1 MFQHRSFISVLI
13 ALTIISL
20 ALFRS
25 FGGKHVFGQGNALP
39 VREIPTPEYFAIS
52 LHRYFEGNFEKALA
66 DFNHDLQRAVK
77 IPNVNGQM
85 FLWLDSLCYWV
96 MCGECHYQMAR
107 YPEAMQAFN
116 NALQIYLQQPEW
128 LKSITYTGGPASVP
142 RQPFIWGRS
151 ERLGNVGDF
160 RQCKFQIYQENLN
173 FINLGQQGTA
183 LSKNAQLS
191 SIRADE
197 IISRIALMVR
207 RRSEILGALSKYDP
221 ETKTLLEVLGNRP
234 NLPNHFTG
242 VWVDVLHGLA
252 LAAMGDDTAAETQ
265 LQKGLLMLG
274 QLDHQLTPVALYEL
288 GNIALRANK
297 PNEAIKYYLESSFS
311 AYHARDPILLGET
324 FRNMANAQ
332 KLIDKTKTFPPL
344 QAALN
349 FFGSQ
354 KDVSPLILVPLCHE
368 LAEDAF
374 IAGNAKV
381 AVTYYNQAAA
391 LMKGRNMAETLHG
404 ARNYY
409 LGAMIAYATAS
420 ADYQNGK
427 PITLSMQNG
436 DKNLET
442 ALLFMR
448 QRGSLWLYQ
457 LSILENLFQQGKI
470 TTRGPIT
477 MRIAD
482 ELYDFLLRDPNRWDW
497 MLQPM
502 ESLAAMTFTP
512 PTAFQRWFYVA
523 LQRGDRE
530 KAFEISERAR
540 RAVFFSSFNLG
551 ARLFS
556 LRILFESNNDQIQP
570 EQLLERQMLSLDFAR
585 FSELSNQVRAV
596 RAKLQSVPL
605 VPQNPTQTEQQRTLF
620 RELETLSLAQEA
632 MLRSMALTRT
642 PTSNI
647 FPPMLKLEQIR
658 KKLPEKTAMLVFT
671 ESLGTLYG
679 FLIDNRN
686 LTMWP
691 ILQEP
696 KTDSLS
702 KLITDYLMGLGNR
715 DMNYSLTLK
724 ELSDPDGKWKAA
736 GSKLLNRLLGHE
748 QRPVHFTDLV
758 IVPTGQLWYVP
769 FESMTVKI
777 GDEYRPLIAAGR
789 EPLTIRYA
797 PTASLGIPQQTGRS
811 ATAETLAIYGKLVSK
826 DSSEV
831 ALNAI
836 DRYAKAGIQHLIPMP
851 AASNEPFPASAS
863 AFVTQIKQLLVLD
876 DISIPPN
883 SLPLGWSPF
892 NADKTKLKNS
902 VASWLTLPWGGPEL
916 VILPAFHTPAEFSL
930 RVSRH
935 SAKSVLNGEDLFLS
949 AMVLQACGAKTIL
962 VSRWRTGGRASY
974 DLVEQFLKN
983 YSAMPSA
990 ESWRQ
995 AIMTVGGEVLH
1006 LDEEPRVRTE
1016 VTAEPP
1022 MANHPFFWGAFMLID
1037 CGEVPEPQDS
1047 NLAEE
1052 NN

>member
-1 MFQHRSFISVLI
+1 
-13 ALTIISL
+13 
-20 ALFRS
+20 
-25 FGGKHVFGQGNALP
+25 
-39 VREIPTPEYFAIS
+39 
-52 LHRYFEGNFEKALA
+52 LA
-66 DFNHDLQRAVK
+66 DFNRDLQHAVK

-85 FLWLDSLCYWV
+85 FLWLDSFCYWV

-107 YPEAMQAFN
+107 YADAMQAFN

-128 LKSITYTGGPASVP
+128 LKSITYTGSPSPVP
-142 RQPFIWGRS
+142 RQPFTWGRS
-151 ERLGNVGDF
+151 ERLGAVGDF
-160 RQCKFQIYQENLN
+160 RHCKFQIYQENVNLV
-173 FINLGQQGTA
+173 NLGREGTA

-191 SIRADE
+191 SIHADE
-197 IISRIALMVR
+197 IISRMALMIR

-221 ETKTLLEVLGNRP
+221 ETKLLLEVLGNRP
-234 NLPNHFTG
+234 CLPNHFTG

-274 QLDHQLTPVALYEL
+274 QLDHQLSPVALNEL
-288 GNIALRANK
+288 GNIAVRANK
-297 PNEAIKYYLESSFS
+297 PEEAVKYYLESSFS

-332 KLIDKTKTFPPL
+332 RLIDKTKTFPPL

-354 KDVSPLILVPLCHE
+354 KDVSPMILVPLCHE
-368 LAEDAF
+368 LAENAF
-374 IAGNAKV
+374 MAGNAK
-381 AVTYYNQAAA
+381 AAMTYYNQAAV
-391 LMKGRNMAETLHG
+391 LLKGRSIADSVHG

-427 PITLSMQNG
+427 PMTLSMQNG

-457 LSILENLFQQGKI
+457 LNILETLFQQGKI

-482 ELYDFLLRDPNRWDW
+482 ELYDFLLRDPNSMDW
-497 MLQPM
+497 TLQPM

-530 KAFEISERAR
+530 KAFEISELAR

-556 LRILFESNNDQIQP
+556 LRILFEGNNENITP
-570 EQLLERQMLSLDFAR
+570 EQLLERQTLSLDFAR
-585 FSELSNQVRAV
+585 FGELSNQVRAV
-596 RAKLQSVPL
+596 RSQLHSVPL
-605 VPQNPTQTEQQRTLF
+605 VPQNPTQTEQQRKLLH
-620 RELETLSLAQEA
+620 ELETLSLAQEA
-632 MLRSMALTRT
+632 MLRPMALTRT
-642 PTSNI
+642 QTSNI
-647 FPPMLKLEQIR
+647 FPPVRKLEQIR
-658 KKLPEKTAMLVFT
+658 KELPEKTAMLVFT

-679 FLIDNRN
+679 FLIDNHN
-686 LTMWP
+686 LTMWTV
-691 ILQEP
+691 LQEP

-702 KLITDYLMGLGNR
+702 KLITDYLTGLGNR
-715 DMNYSLTLK
+715 DINYPLTIK
-724 ELSDPDGKWKAA
+724 DLSDPNGKWKEA
-736 GSKLLNRLLGHE
+736 GSKLLNRLLGNA
-748 QRPVHFTDLV
+748 QRPVHFTELV

-777 GDEYRPLIAAGR
+777 GTEYRPLIAAGR

-797 PTASLGIPQQTGRS
+797 PTATLGIPRKTGRS
-811 ATAETLAIYGKLVSK
+811 VTAETLAVYGKFVSK
-826 DSSEV
+826 DSPEV

-836 DRYAKAGIQHLIPMP
+836 DRYVKAGIQHLIPMP
-851 AASNEPFPASAS
+851 AITNEPFPSSAS
-863 AFVTQIKQLLVLD
+863 AFASQIKQLLVLD
-876 DISIPPN
+876 DIPIPSN
-883 SLPLGWSPF
+883 GLPLGWSPF
-892 NADKTKLKNS
+892 NADKLKLKNP
-902 VASWLTLPWGGPEL
+902 VAGWLTLPWGGPEL
-916 VILPAFHTPAEFSL
+916 IILPGFHTPAESSL
-930 RVSRH
+930 KMSRN
-935 SAKSVLNGEDLFLS
+935 SAKSILNGEDLFLS
-949 AMVLQACGAKTIL
+949 AMALQACGAQTIL
-962 VSRWRTGGRASY
+962 ISRWRTGGRASY
-974 DLVEQFLKN
+974 DLVEEFLKN
-983 YSAMPSA
+983 YPNMPSA

-995 AIMTVGGEVLH
+995 AIMTVGGEALH

-1016 VTAEPP
+1016 IGAEPP
-1022 MANHPFFWGAFMLID
+1022 IANHPFFWGAFMLID
-1037 CGEVPEPQDS
+1037 RGEVPENQDS
-1047 NLAEE
+1047 NSSE
-1052 NN
+1052 NENPN